1 MPIKLTPVVLVA
13 AVAAVA
19 AVVVFGLLAYLAY
32 ANQGL
37 RHDRDTLKSANSQ
50 LSQNLRIQS
59 DLQIRANAIDTH
71 RTKELADAKS
81 KIADLQRDVADGTKR
96 LQLNASC
103 KSSTASTASTASGL
117 ADGASPRLTDAAERD
132 YFRLRERIETARSQ
146 IAGLQDYINDVCLNS
161 ARINSND

>member
-1 MPIKLTPVVLVA
+1 MNKA
-13 AVAAVA
+13 AIAIAAL
-19 AVVVFGLLAYLAY
+19 VFGMLAYFAY
-32 ANQGL
+32 TNQGL
-37 RHDRDTLKSANSQ
+37 RHDRDTLKAANSQ
-50 LSQNLRIQS
+50 LSQDLRIQS

-103 KSSTASTASTASGL
+103 KSSTASAASGL
-117 ADGASPRLTDAAERD
+117 ADGASARLTDSAERD

-146 IAGLQDYINDVCLNS
+146 IAGLQDYINNVCLNPI
-161 ARINSND
+161 RKTQ